1 MKDKLLEL
9 LNKAYAPYSNFRV
22 SAILETTD
30 GKIYTGVNIENASYG
45 ATVCAER
52 VAIFKAISDGYRKGD
67 FKKLHVMVDSLK
79 ISSCCF
85 ICRQVFSEFFNN
97 DTEII
102 LYNNKGEYKTYTKE
116 ELCPLPFEL
125 LFLLVFS

>member
-9 LNKAYAPYSNFRV
+9 LNKSYAPYSKFRV
-22 SAILETTD
+22 SAIVETTD
-30 GKIYTGVNIENASYG
+30 NNIYTGVNIENASYG

-52 VAIFKAISDGYRKGD
+52 VAIFKAVSEGYRKGD
-67 FKKLHVMVDSLK
+67 FKRLHVMVDSPK

-85 ICRQVFSEFFNN
+85 MCRQVISEFFNN
-97 DTEII
+97 DTEMI

-116 ELCPLPFEL
+116 ELCPLPFDSEDL
-125 LFLLVFS
+125 DV

>member
-52 VAIFKAISDGYRKGD
+52 VAIFKAVSDGYRKGD
-67 FKKLHVMVDSLK
+67 FKKLHVMVDSSK

-116 ELCPLPFEL
+116 ELCPLPFNSEDL
-125 LFLLVFS
+125 DV

>member
-102 LYNNKGEYKTYTKE
+102 LYNNQGENKTYTKN
-116 ELCPLPFEL
+116 ELCPLPFDSEDL
-125 LFLLVFS
+125 SV

>member
-9 LNKAYAPYSNFRV
+9 LNKSYAPYSNFRV
-22 SAILETTD
+22 SAIVETTD
-30 GKIYTGVNIENASYG
+30 NNIYTGVNIENASYG

-52 VAIFKAISDGYRKGD
+52 VAIFKAASEGYRKD
-67 FKKLHVMVDSLK
+67 NFKRLHVMVDSPK

-85 ICRQVFSEFFNN
+85 MCRQVISEFFNN
-97 DTEII
+97 NTEII

-116 ELCPLPFEL
+116 ELCPLPFDSEDL
-125 LFLLVFS
+125 DI

>member
-67 FKKLHVMVDSLK
+67 FKKLHVMVDSSK

-116 ELCPLPFEL
+116 ELCPLPFDSEDL
-125 LFLLVFS
+125 DV

>member
-52 VAIFKAISDGYRKGD
+52 VAIFKAVSDGYRKGD
-67 FKKLHVMVDSLK
+67 FKKLHVMVDSSK

-85 ICRQVFSEFFNN
+85 MCRQVISEFFNN

-116 ELCPLPFEL
+116 ELCPLPFNSEDL
-125 LFLLVFS
+125 DV